1 MPLRVGLIGF
11 GTVGSG
17 TAKILFNHSE
27 MISNRAGTDIALTH
41 IADLDLKTD
50 RGVDVSSITQTTDAW
65 ELIRNPDIDAIVELV
80 GGTTIAKDFVLEA
93 LANGK
98 DVVTANKA
106 LLAAHA
112 GELFEAAAKHG
123 RKIHFEGSV
132 GGGIPIVQSLDGG
145 LSSVKIDEIHAIIN
159 GTSNYILTDMEK
171 NGKSFEQSLKEAQ
184 DLGYA
189 ELDPSYDVDGI
200 DAAHKIAI
208 LASMCFGTSVN
219 LDDVYTQGMRDIT
232 VEDIQFG
239 RKLGYCLKVLAIAKD
254 LGDEIEV
261 RVHPTFIPETHLLA
275 SVNGVFNAVN
285 TYSIGMGS
293 TILYGRGAGDM
304 PTGHAVVSDLIQ
316 CARDSLTHRETRY
329 THFYTPS
336 KAMRSMNGV
345 EAEYYLRF
353 VVRDQ
358 PGVFAQIAGILG
370 EHQISILS
378 VLQTER
384 NHTNACPVVI
394 ITHQAREGHVMHALD
409 QIRDLDVVMAPT
421 KVIRIEQLN
430 ANKG

>member
-1 MPLRVGLIGF
+1 
-11 GTVGSG
+11 
-17 TAKILFNHSE
+17 
-27 MISNRAGTDIALTH
+27 
-41 IADLDLKTD
+41 
-50 RGVDVSSITQTTDAW
+50 
-65 ELIRNPDIDAIVELV
+65 
-80 GGTTIAKDFVLEA
+80 
-93 LANGK
+93 
-98 DVVTANKA
+98 
-106 LLAAHA
+106 
-112 GELFEAAAKHG
+112 
-123 RKIHFEGSV
+123 
-132 GGGIPIVQSLDGG
+132 
-145 LSSVKIDEIHAIIN
+145 
-159 GTSNYILTDMEK
+159 MEK